1 MMQAP
6 SVMVPTACIGGSFRQ
21 QGASSPHSC
30 HHGMLRPQLRF
41 GWLLSTL
48 ILVADSVLRFSWM
61 LRFVS
66 FIFPHNDG
74 FVLCT
79 QFLEVFRRGIWNLLR
94 VEWESIKQKKTG
106 TLENKDHS
114 SPFYELKP
122 LVVGD
127 DGVTARSCSLRKNSL
142 NNSNMNIQKV

>member
-1 MMQAP
+1 MQAP
-6 SVMVPTACIGGSFRQ
+6 LVMVQTACIGGSFRQ
-21 QGASSPHSC
+21 QGASSPPSC

-66 FIFPHNDG
+66 AKFFPHNDS

-122 LVVGD
+122 LVPVGD
-127 DGVTARSCSLRKNSL
+127 DRSCTLRKNSL
-142 NNSNMNIQKV
+142 NNSINNIQKV